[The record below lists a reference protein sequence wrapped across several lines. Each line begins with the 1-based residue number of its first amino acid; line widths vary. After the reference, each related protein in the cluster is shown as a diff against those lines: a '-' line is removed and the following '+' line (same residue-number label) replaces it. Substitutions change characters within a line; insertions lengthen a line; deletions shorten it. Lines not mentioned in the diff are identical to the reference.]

1 MSRFRVIPFQSDLI
15 DEVAGM
21 IADRPGG
28 IENVTI
34 VFPGRRPSL
43 YLKENLARRTGGAFF
58 SPACFSFEDFI
69 DHLARRKF
77 PAREDIDGIDAI
89 WLIFTLITTLPAFDG
104 HPFRTKNFGEFSG
117 WGAHLLH
124 FIERLD
130 MEDIDNE
137 ALVNVE
143 RNAAIGY
150 DIPESVNELLANI
163 SVLRQEFHAA
173 LAARSWFT
181 RGTKHLAAAQE
192 AKTAVNLD
200 DGHVLFAGV
209 FGLTGTEK
217 SIVRSLWD
225 AGRCDVL
232 VSGSLDEWPL
242 LNDLA
247 SYLKATP
254 EIMEEREVRRPVIHL
269 HSGHD
274 THSEALEA
282 YRIIREGPPGPWA
295 VILPAPESL
304 FPVLNLVADRV
315 DTPCNISLGYPME
328 RTALFGLIRNIL
340 DAACGLRPDGLY
352 PISLYL
358 DVVLHPFVKNMFPGT
373 DLRRLLLYVERSL
386 SGDAGDASL
395 AGRSGILPDE
405 IEAFVST
412 PGSGDFDAG
421 SVNALKKIHTLLFRN
436 LAQSATVHEV
446 AMNLEYILEA
456 VLDATE
462 IRSYALSG
470 PIFTNLFRTL
480 EALKRTLFAQEV
492 LSGNPVKNV
501 QALHEIVLGRLTM
514 ADIPFDT
521 HPIEELEILGM
532 LEARTISFERLV
544 MLDVNEGVLPGPRQV
559 NPVVPIGVF
568 ETLGI
573 PTPEFSEAI
582 YRYNF
587 YRLIGSAREVHLVFR
602 GSVDRQRSRYIEEI
616 VWHEE
621 KQQKTLNVM
630 PVGQTIVPVNLKR
643 DILPSAIKKTPSGIS
658 ALSVRGF
665 SPSMLDAY
673 IACPLFFY
681 FTRLIG
687 LKEHEGF
694 STDIDATSRGD
705 IIHRILY
712 DTFLPLQGMPLTRDM
727 EDTILVSLDRALG
740 KYFTESSN
748 SGEYYLFRRMAQY
761 KLRSFVK
768 AHLKNCEGPFVVQ
781 YLEEKLAAPFLVDG
795 VPVNLSGKVD
805 RIDCDA
811 TGEAFTVNDYKT
823 GGARGQYPAGVL
835 KKTDFL
841 DIASIHE
848 HVHSFQLPVYINI
861 FSAAKGVPIEN
872 ISARLIL
879 LGKNTEEQFYKPRQD
894 SRPELIAAYTEGIRT
909 VISHMLNPDV
919 PFAAFDTKKCMGC
932 SVRDMCH
939 V

>member
-15 DEVAGM
+15 DEAAGM
-21 IADRPGG
+21 ITGPY
-28 IENVTI
+28 ENTTI

-43 YLKENLARRTGGAFF
+43 YLKENLARRAAGAFF
-58 SPACFSFEDFI
+58 PPVCFSFEDFI

-89 WLIFTLITTLPAFDG
+89 WLIFTLITTLPVFDG
-104 HPFRTKNFGEFSG
+104 HPFRTKNFGEFLS
-117 WGAHLLH
+117 WGAHLLN

-130 MEDIDNE
+130 MEDIGND

-150 DIPESVNELLANI
+150 DIPQSVNELLANI
-163 SVLRQEFHAA
+163 SAVRQEFHAA
-173 LAARSWFT
+173 LAAGSWFT
-181 RGTKHLAAAQE
+181 RGTKHLAAAEE
-192 AKTAVNLD
+192 AKTAWGPD
-200 DGHVLFAGV
+200 AGHVLFAGIY
-209 FGLTGTEK
+209 GLTGTEK

-242 LNDLA
+242 LHELA

-254 EIMEEREVRRPVIHL
+254 DIREDAEVRRPVIYL

-282 YRIIREGPPGPWA
+282 YRIIRGGGPGPWA
-295 VILPAPESL
+295 VILPAAESL
-304 FPVLNLVADRV
+304 FPVLDLVADRIDV
-315 DTPCNISLGYPME
+315 PCNISLGYPME

-340 DAACGLRPDGLY
+340 DAACARGPDGLY
-352 PISLYL
+352 PVSLYL
-358 DVVLHPFVKNMFPGT
+358 DVVLHPFVKNMFSGT

-386 SGDAGDASL
+386 SGDTNDASL
-395 AGRSGILPDE
+395 TGRSAVLPDE
-405 IEAFVST
+405 IETFVSS
-412 PGSGDFDAG
+412 PGSGAFDAG
-421 SVNALKKIHTLLFRN
+421 SIDALKRIHTLLFRN
-436 LAQSATVHEV
+436 LAASATIHDV
-446 AMNLEYILEA
+446 AMNLENILEA
-456 VLDATE
+456 VLDATG

-470 PIFTNLFRTL
+470 PMFTSLFRAL
-480 EALKRTLFAQEV
+480 EALKRTLFAKEV
-492 LSGNPVKNV
+492 LSGNPAQNAR
-501 QALHEIVLGRLTM
+501 ALHEIVLGRLTM
-514 ADIPFDT
+514 AGIPFDT

-568 ETLGI
+568 ETIGI

-587 YRLIGSAREVHLVFR
+587 YRLTGSAREVHLVFR

-616 VWHEE
+616 VWREE
-621 KQQKTLNVM
+621 KKQKMLNVM
-630 PVGQTIVPVNLKR
+630 PVGQTIMQVNLKR
-643 DILPSAIKKTPSGIS
+643 DILPPAIEKTPSVIS

-665 SPSMLDAY
+665 SPSILDAY

-687 LKEHEGF
+687 LEEHEGF

-705 IIHRILY
+705 IVHRILY
-712 DTFLPLQGMPLTRDM
+712 DTFLPLQGMPLTREI
-727 EDTILVSLDRALG
+727 EDTILGSLDNAL
-740 KYFTESSN
+740 KKHFTENSN
-748 SGEYYLFRRMAQY
+748 SGEYYLFRGMAQY

-768 AHLKNCEGPFVVQ
+768 THLKNCEEPFIVQ

-805 RIDCDA
+805 RIDCDT
-811 TGEAFTVNDYKT
+811 TGTAFTVNDYKT
-823 GGARGQYPAGVL
+823 GGGRGQYPAGVL

-848 HVHSFQLPVYINI
+848 RVPSFQLPVYINI
-861 FSAAKGVPIEN
+861 FSSAKNIPIEN
-872 ISARLIL
+872 INARLIL

-894 SRPELIAAYTEGIRT
+894 SRADLIAAYTEGIRT
-909 VISHMLNPDV
+909 VVAHMLNPDI
-919 PFAAFDTKKCMGC
+919 PFAAFDTKRCMQC